1 MAAACG
7 RLIHPSVDEAG
18 ERMRQSRMVAILFA
32 APFLFAGS
40 AVQLLSEAWGVA
52 QALALGCA
60 AFGLCWMLA
69 TVILATARRGAA
81 EIVALGLGI
90 VAVAGLVAAAG
101 GLASPLAIMAVA
113 LAVEAFW
120 VAGTRRALIVGA
132 GASFIAAVLGG
143 GLAAMMASGST
154 AIAPSA
160 AQWLL
165 PVVYALTLIVRLPAL
180 RPAQGLQAPTDEDGI
195 LAARMNAL
203 VLHLNKSGEVSKA
216 SRQAG
221 DLLKVRSDILLGS
234 GFFERLH
241 VADRVAYLC
250 ALSEIG
256 SGAQARQT
264 SVRLRMP
271 VDEGDARVPGYR
283 RFGIE
288 LVAGAKPDETL
299 AIVRDEG
306 DRAQLESEISDA
318 RERER
323 ATQVESKRVLAA
335 VSHELRTPL
344 NAILGFSDT
353 LLTEIFGKFADAR
366 QREYVQLIHEAGG
379 HLLAVVNATLEVS
392 KIESGT
398 YVLHPEAFSFANA
411 VEASLALTMPR
422 AAERSIDVKVAI
434 DEDVGIV
441 HCDRRAVQQVLINL
455 LSNAVKF
462 TPAHGEIVISAQRV
476 GDRID
481 FSVADNGVGIAA
493 DDLQRIG
500 EPFMQVRCQATRH
513 VEGTGLGLA
522 LVRGL
527 VGLQGGGV
535 MIDSAPGEGTRVTV
549 SLPVGAGTTKDDLSR
564 TTTPVIDDEWKHEEY
579 RKTA

>member
-1 MAAACG
+1 
-7 RLIHPSVDEAG
+7 
-18 ERMRQSRMVAILFA
+18 MRQSRMVAILLA
-32 APFLFAGS
+32 APFLFAGA
-40 AVQLLSEAWGVA
+40 AVQLLSQTWSVA

-60 AFGLCWMLA
+60 ALGLCWMLA
-69 TVILATARRGAA
+69 TVILATARRRVV
-81 EIVALGLGI
+81 EIAALGLGI
-90 VAVAGLVAAAG
+90 GVLAGLIAAAG
-101 GLASPLAIMAVA
+101 GLASPLAVMATA
-113 LAVEAFW
+113 LTIEAFW

-132 GASFIAAVLGG
+132 GASLLAAVAGG
-143 GLAAMMASGST
+143 GLAGMLENGSA
-154 AIAPSA
+154 AIVPSA
-160 AQWLL
+160 AQWLFPAL
-165 PVVYALTLIVRLPAL
+165 YALTLIGRLPAL
-180 RPAQGLQAPTDEDGI
+180 RRASDIQAPMDNDGV

-203 VLHLNKSGEVSKA
+203 VLHLNKSGEVNKA
-216 SRQAG
+216 SPQAG

-234 GFFERLH
+234 GFFERIH

-250 ALSEIG
+250 ALSEIDA
-256 SGAQARQT
+256 GAQTRQL
-264 SVRLRMP
+264 SIRLRMP
-271 VDEGDARVPGYR
+271 IDHGDARVPGYR
-283 RFGIE
+283 QFGIE
-288 LVAGAKPDETL
+288 LVAGAKPGEAL
-299 AIVRDEG
+299 AVVRDEG
-306 DRAQLESEISDA
+306 DRAQLASEISDA

-323 ATQVESKRVLAA
+323 AMQVESKRVLAA

-353 LLTEIFGKFADAR
+353 LLTEIFGKFADER

-379 HLLAVVNATLEVS
+379 HLLSVVNATLEVS
-392 KIESGT
+392 KVESGT
-398 YVLHPEAFSFANA
+398 YVLHPEAFSFANV
-411 VEASLALTMPR
+411 VEASLALTIPQTT
-422 AAERSIDVKVAI
+422 ERSIAVRVSIA
-434 DEDVGIV
+434 EDVGVV

-462 TPAHGEIVISAQRV
+462 TPAQGEIVVSAERV

-481 FSVADNGVGIAA
+481 FSVADNGVGIAS

-500 EPFMQVRCQATRH
+500 EPFMQVRNEATRH

-549 SLPVGAGTTKDDLSR
+549 SLPVGAAMTKEDLNR
-564 TTTPVIDDEWKHEEY
+564 TKAPVIDNEWKHEEY